1 MVTLS
6 KKDIVKLLNRGSIT
20 LEIEDEYGNVV
31 EEDLECDASLT
42 DLIIDSN
49 KNKKASV
56 ED

>member
-6 KKDIVKLLNRGSIT
+6 KEDIVKLLNRGSIT